1 MFMSARGGAKGSLER
16 SYLILMATR
25 FYDPVRSKS
34 TEHGFTLW
42 NCESTMINTAVE
54 PCGTSTSHCWVRAA
68 GEEVCNCVRNLEV
81 VQKQHAALC
90 CDSLYGDRSI
100 VCVCVSFT
108 QAACHSSAGLDIHCV
123 LGPSIGINVHFF
135 LIGLCNKGDAT
146 ASRGRCQM
154 CQTSRRDTF
163 RETARC

>member
-1 MFMSARGGAKGSLER
+1 MFMSARGGAKGSLEK

-25 FYDPVRSKS
+25 FCDPVRSKS
-34 TEHGFTLW
+34 TEHGFKLW
-42 NCESTMINTAVE
+42 NFESTMINTAVE

-100 VCVCVSFT
+100 VCVCVCPRHT
-108 QAACHSSAGLDIHCV
+108 GCLPLLCR
-123 LGPSIGINVHFF
+123 LGYP
-135 LIGLCNKGDAT
+135 LCSGSKYRHKCSLCPYWAL
-146 ASRGRCQM
+146 Q
-154 CQTSRRDTF
+154 
-163 RETARC
+163 